1 MPVPV
6 TDLLADGGGGGA
18 AGRGGKSRAVALA
31 ATLAFRT
38 KLRREILS
46 GNIRAATAM
55 LQKERPGLLE
65 KRADVR
71 FALKC
76 QEFIELVKKGE
87 VTAAVSLAQRDL
99 SRFRDSPRSR
109 SDSPSSFSSSSSS
122 APSPNGSPF
131 RNGHH
136 LDNNE
141 AGGGGGNSAPTNSCA
156 SSPAASATTA
166 GFCQAAGAGTRGGA
180 SSATAR
186 SGEANTRGAAQTRGG
201 PGARGGAV
209 RRLGG
214 GARSRA
220 AAGGSGR
227 GNGNEGGESEEERG
241 EAAAVAAAAAAGRSR
256 TRKRRSRSY
265 DPVKTTED
273 RANPEEFNSD
283 NQACAS
289 PDRGGAFGEGYRG
302 PADFARRGGFPSTL
316 FGGAPSV
323 YDSKLL
329 AVMGL
334 LAYSDPAASPLGYL
348 VSGLQNQAIADK
360 VNDAV
365 LAAEALTRRSNPD
378 RNSSTNQRS
387 RTVSSIGGTSSNEAS
402 NGGGG
407 TAQAAAAAVPT
418 SGLEFAVRHLLATRQ
433 ASRETLGNGGQAAIH
448 PPLFL

>member
-6 TDLLADGGGGGA
+6 TDLLAYGGGGGA
-18 AGRGGKSRAVALA
+18 VGRGGKSRAVALA
-31 ATLAFRT
+31 ATLSFRT
-38 KLRREILS
+38 KLRREVLS

-55 LQKERPGLLE
+55 LQKQRPGLLE

-87 VTAAVSLAQRDL
+87 ITAAVSVAQRDL
-99 SRFRDSPRSR
+99 SRFRDSPRTR
-109 SDSPSSFSSSSSS
+109 SDSPSSLSSSSS

-136 LDNNE
+136 LDNNK

-156 SSPAASATTA
+156 SSPAASATAA
-166 GFCQAAGAGTRGGA
+166 GFGQAAGAGTRGGA

-186 SGEANTRGAAQTRGG
+186 SGGVNTRGAAQTRGG
-201 PGARGGAV
+201 PGTRGGGV

-227 GNGNEGGESEEERG
+227 GNGNEGGGSEEEKG
-241 EAAAVAAAAAAGRSR
+241 EAAAVAAAGRR

-265 DPVKTTED
+265 DPIKTTED
-273 RANPEEFNSD
+273 RANPEEFNLD

-302 PADFARRGGFPSTL
+302 PADFGRRGGFPSTL

-365 LAAEALTRRSNPD
+365 LAADALTRCSNSD

-387 RTVSSIGGTSSNEAS
+387 RTVSSIGGASSNETG
-402 NGGGG
+402 NGSGG
-407 TAQAAAAAVPT
+407 TAQAAAAVVPT